1 MSNIVR
7 ELLKRDGTL
16 QSKQGYSISR
26 AFIVVTGTV
35 LSESEVINLDGIP
48 RLGDRFSAGSLYCVA
63 TIKATQTGQDAC
75 TWDVN
80 VSYVKTEFDGD
91 DDATDPTEEAAKI
104 RFGNELVEEVVRK
117 CYGRTLMGEAY
128 TEVSTD
134 DTKPPYPVLNS
145 HNDEFDPAV
154 MGRRYNAVISITR
167 NEHLSAIQLTDM
179 QSYQG
184 SINKTAVTVAGK
196 KIEPYQG
203 LLRDIGV
210 ERAYDSE
217 GRRYWIVTYEI
228 VVDPTRHSVKVLD
241 QGFEYYVLSE
251 GDVRFKEPDSDE
263 PSTAPGKLN
272 GHGGK
277 AGTTD
282 SMNDAFS
289 ATPPVAADPPVPVYL
304 EFLTIFP
311 RDWTRLKLPD
321 SPSDRYS

>member
-7 ELLKRDGTL
+7 ETLKRDGTL
-16 QSKQGYSISR
+16 QSKQGYTISR
-26 AFIVVTGTV
+26 SFIVVTGSP
-35 LSESEVINLDGIP
+35 LSESEVINLTGIP
-48 RLGDRFSAGSLYCVA
+48 RLGDRFSSGSLYCVS

-80 VSYVKTEFDGD
+80 VSYIRTEYEGEDE
-91 DDATDPTEEAAKI
+91 AVDPTDEAAKI

-117 CYGRTLMGEAY
+117 CYGRALMGEAY
-128 TEVSTD
+128 KEVGADETL
-134 DTKPPYPVLNS
+134 PPYPVLNS
-145 HNDEFDPAV
+145 HNDEFDPPV

-167 NEHLSAIQLTDM
+167 NEHLTAIQLADM
-179 QSYQG
+179 QTYQG
-184 SINKTAVTVAGK
+184 SINKVAVTVAGK
-196 KIEPYQG
+196 KIAPYQG
-203 LLRDIGV
+203 LLRDIGI

-241 QGFEYYVLSE
+241 QGFEYYKLGE
-251 GDVRFKEPDSDE
+251 GDLRFKEPDSDE
-263 PSTAPGKLN
+263 ASTAPGKLN
-272 GHGGK
+272 GRGGK

-282 SMNDAFS
+282 VMNASFTDV
-289 ATPPVAADPPVPVYL
+289 PPVASDPPVPVYL

-321 SPSDRYS
+321 SPSDKYS